1 MLWLQLALKEIG
13 NNYKFSIF
21 FVLNLGIGL
30 IGFIA
35 LDSFKN
41 SIDQHLANNSKSIL
55 TADIQV
61 SSRFP
66 LTEQEHAL
74 SEQLL
79 DTDIESTSDQ
89 ISFLSMIAGVENSR
103 MSTLIGIDEN
113 YPQYGE
119 IILQNAGP
127 ISLGNARQELISSD
141 SVWVARDLMVILDL
155 EVGDRLRIGDRE
167 FTIADVIM
175 EDPSSTISVMSNF
188 PAIYMGLEQIES
200 TGLIQ
205 LGSRITYSRFYKLP
219 ESYEYDYRVLEDEFR
234 EMEREVYRDIRRL
247 SMTTHQEESE
257 DLGEVLG
264 YMNDYLGLIAL
275 IALFLAGVGAAYLFR
290 AFFTSR
296 FKDMAILMCL
306 GGTPRE
312 AYKMTLV
319 QIVILGS
326 ISAIMASAI
335 AFLAL
340 PLLPLLFEGF
350 LPRGFT
356 NSMELNSLVLALF
369 MGTVGS
375 IICCLPILSKIY
387 DLNPIGLFHEN
398 VQPASSAS
406 HWQRHAVSYAP
417 ILITF
422 WFLAMW
428 QASDVFVGTVFV
440 GGFLAAIFILGAIAW
455 AILYGCTV
463 VTAGISSGNQVTR
476 KIALRNLSRNR
487 LGAVSCF
494 LAIGLGALLI
504 NLIPQIQKG
513 LQGYIEQPSDYS
525 VPDFFMFDIQPEQLQ
540 ELQDVIGERGYSLS
554 FLSPMIRARLE
565 SVNGDVIDDPEERPD
580 EQLMRRRMMNLTY
593 QDTLKDSETIVEG
606 QTWTEAWDFNSG
618 ELPGIS
624 LEENFAERMGL
635 DVGDTMGFD
644 VQSVPIEGRIVN
656 TREVIWNSFQPNF
669 FVSFQPGVL
678 DPAPKTF
685 VAAIA
690 NVADEDRIP
699 VQNSI
704 VNTLPNIS
712 VINVQQIVARI
723 LDITDQ
729 ISWAIRVMAYL
740 SIFAGLVVLFSIAR
754 YEVKSRFWEINL
766 LKILGANFKD
776 VKNIVEIEFGILGF
790 FAALAG
796 VSLSL
801 AMSYGLSY
809 FVFDGLWSFSPGIT
823 AFTILAISALSV
835 LTALVATLSVLRQ
848 KPLELLRST

>member
-1 MLWLQLALKEIG
+1 MLWLQLAIKEIT
-13 NNYKFSIF
+13 NNFKFSLF
-21 FVLNLGIGL
+21 FILNLGIGL

-35 LDSFKN
+35 LDSFKS
-41 SIDQHLANNSKSIL
+41 SIDEHLENNSKSIL
-55 TADIQV
+55 TADIQI

-66 LTEQEHAL
+66 LTAQEYEL
-74 SEQLL
+74 SENLL
-79 DTDIESTSDQ
+79 DTSIESTSDQ
-89 ISFLSMIAGVENSR
+89 ISFLSMIAGPENSR
-103 MSTLIGIDEN
+103 MSTLIGIDDN
-113 YPQYGE
+113 YPQYGD
-119 IILQNAGP
+119 IILQESGSVAR
-127 ISLGNARQELISSD
+127 SNARAELINSD

-155 EVGDRLRIGDRE
+155 EIGDRLKIGDSE
-167 FTIADVIM
+167 YIIADVIM

-188 PAIYMGLEQIES
+188 PAIYMGLQQIEN

-219 ESYEYDYRVLEDEFR
+219 TSYEYDYRELEEQFR
-234 EMEREVYRDIRRL
+234 DMEQEVYRDTRRL

-326 ISAIMASAI
+326 ISALIASMI

-340 PLLPLLFEGF
+340 PLLPLLFDGF
-350 LPRGFT
+350 LPRGFN

-398 VQPASSAS
+398 VQPSSSAP
-406 HWQRHAVSYAP
+406 HWKRHVASYSP

-428 QASDVFVGTVFV
+428 QANSVFVGTVFV
-440 GGFLAAIFILGAIAW
+440 AGFLAAIFILGGIAW
-455 AILYGCTV
+455 AILYGCTRF
-463 VTAGISSGNQVTR
+463 TAGNSITR

-494 LAIGLGALLI
+494 LAIGLGSLLI

-513 LQGYIEQPSDYS
+513 LQDYIAQPSDYS
-525 VPDFFMFDIQPEQLQ
+525 VPDFFMFDIQPDQLDL
-540 ELQDVIGERGYSLS
+540 LQDTIAERNYTLS

-565 SVNGDVIDDPEERPD
+565 SVNGQVIDDPEETPD

-593 QDTLKDSETIVEG
+593 QDVLKDSENIVAGEPWEG
-606 QTWTEAWDFNSG
+606 TWDFNSD

-635 DVGDTMGFD
+635 GIGDTMSFD
-644 VQSVPIEGRIVN
+644 VQSVPVEGRIIN
-656 TREVIWNSFQPNF
+656 TRSVIWNSFQPNF

-685 VAAIA
+685 VAAISG
-690 NVADEDRIP
+690 VQETDRIAL
-699 VQNSI
+699 QNSI

-766 LKILGANFKD
+766 LKILGANFSD
-776 VKNIVEIEFGILGF
+776 VKQIVEIEFGILGF
-790 FAALAG
+790 FAALSG

-801 AMSYGLSY
+801 AMSYGISW
-809 FVFDGLWSFSPGIT
+809 FIFDGLWSFSPGIT
-823 AFTILAISALSV
+823 AFTIVAICALSI
-835 LTALVATLSVLRQ
+835 LTALIATLSVLRQ
-848 KPLELLRST
+848 KPLELLRTT

>member
-1 MLWLQLALKEIG
+1 MLWLKLAFKEIT
-13 NNYKFSIF
+13 NNFRFSLF

-35 LDSFKN
+35 LDSFKS
-41 SIDQHLANNSKSIL
+41 SIDQHLENNSKSIL

-61 SSRFP
+61 SSRFA
-66 LTEQEHAL
+66 LTEQEHQL
-74 SEQLL
+74 SESILE
-79 DTDIESTSDQ
+79 TDIISRSDQ
-89 ISFLSMIAGVENSR
+89 ISFLSMVAGNENTR
-103 MSTLIGIDEN
+103 MSTLIGIDDN

-119 IILQNAGP
+119 IVLQESGP
-127 ISLGNARQELISSD
+127 VSLSDARQRLISSD
-141 SVWVARDLMVILDL
+141 SIWVARDLMVILDL
-155 EVGDRLRIGDRE
+155 DIGDTLKIGERE
-167 FTIADVIM
+167 FTIADVIL

-188 PAIYMGLEQIES
+188 PAIYMGLDQIAS

-205 LGSRITYSRFYKLP
+205 LGSRITYSRFYRLP
-219 ESYEYDYRVLEDEFR
+219 DSYTYDYRELEDRFR
-234 EMEREVYRDIRRL
+234 EMEESVYRDTRRL

-319 QIVILGS
+319 QIVILGT
-326 ISAIMASAI
+326 ISALIASAVAYI
-335 AFLAL
+335 AM

-356 NSMELNSLVLALF
+356 NSMELNSLVLAIF

-398 VQPASSAS
+398 VAPASGAD
-406 HWQRHAVSYAP
+406 HWQRHVVSYAP

-422 WFLAMW
+422 WGLAMW
-428 QASDVFVGTVFV
+428 QASDIFVGTVFV
-440 GGFLAAIFILGAIAW
+440 AGFLAAIFILGAIAW
-455 AILYGCTV
+455 GIIGACTLF
-463 VTAGISSGNQVTR
+463 TSSRHVTR
-476 KIALRNLSRNR
+476 KIALRNLSRNK

-525 VPDFFMFDIQPEQLQ
+525 VPDFFMFDIQPEQLE
-540 ELQDVIGERGYSLS
+540 ELQAVIGERGYTLS

-565 SVNGDVIDDPEERPD
+565 AVNGQVIDDPEETPD

-593 QDTLKDSETIVEG
+593 QDALKDSESIVEG
-606 QTWTEAWDFNSG
+606 DTWDGPWSFGDDA
-618 ELPGIS
+618 LPGIS

-635 DVGDTMGFD
+635 AVGDTMSFD
-644 VQSVPIEGRIVN
+644 VQSVPIEGRVIN

-690 NVADEDRIP
+690 NVSEADRIA

-704 VNTLPNIS
+704 VTTLPNIS
-712 VINVQQIVARI
+712 VINVQEIVARI
-723 LDITDQ
+723 LDVTDQ
-729 ISWAIRVMAYL
+729 ISWAISVMAYL

-766 LKILGANFKD
+766 LKILGANFAD
-776 VKNIVEIEFGILGF
+776 VKHIVEIEFGILGF
-790 FAALAG
+790 FAGFAG
-796 VSLSL
+796 VALSL
-801 AMSYGLSY
+801 AMSYGISY
-809 FVFDGLWSFSPGIT
+809 FIFDGLWSFSPWIT
-823 AFTILAISALSV
+823 LFTILAICALSV

-848 KPLELLRST
+848 KPLELLRTT

>member
-1 MLWLQLALKEIG
+1 MLWLQLALKEIT
-13 NNYKFSIF
+13 NNFRFSLF

-35 LDSFKN
+35 LDSFKS
-41 SIDQHLANNSKSIL
+41 SIDQHLENNSKSIL
-55 TADIQV
+55 TADVQV

-66 LTEQEHAL
+66 LTEQEYTL

-79 DTDIESTSDQ
+79 DTDILSVSDQ
-89 ISFLSMIAGVENSR
+89 VSFLSMVAGAENSR
-103 MSTLIGIDEN
+103 MSTLIGIDTQ
-113 YPQYGE
+113 YPQYGD
-119 IILQNAGP
+119 IILQDAGNV
-127 ISLGNARQELISSD
+127 SQGDARQALVSGDNI
-141 SVWVARDLMVILDL
+141 WVARDLMVILDL
-155 EVGDRLRIGDRE
+155 QIGDPLKIGDSV
-167 FTIADVIM
+167 FTITDVIL
-175 EDPSSTISVMSNF
+175 EDPSSTISAMSNF
-188 PAIYMGLEQIES
+188 PAIYMGLDQIDS

-219 ESYEYDYRVLEDEFR
+219 EDYDLNGLEEAFNA
-234 EMEREVYRDIRRL
+234 MEQEVYRDTRRL

-257 DLGEVLG
+257 DLGEVLN
-264 YMNDYLGLIAL
+264 YMNNYLGLIAL

-326 ISAIMASAI
+326 ISAVLSSLI

-350 LPRGFT
+350 LPRGFS
-356 NSMELNSLVLALF
+356 NAMELNSLFLALF

-398 VQPASSAS
+398 VQPSAGS
-406 HWQRHAVSYAP
+406 GHWRRHIASYAP
-417 ILITF
+417 IVLTF
-422 WFLAMW
+422 WALAMW
-428 QASDVFVGTVFV
+428 QAQSFFIGTIFVS
-440 GGFLAAIFILGAIAW
+440 GFLVAIFILGAVAW
-455 AILYGCTV
+455 MILQACTV
-463 VTAGISSGNQVTR
+463 FATGKQVTR

-487 LGAVSCF
+487 LGAISCF

-513 LQGYIEQPSDYS
+513 LQDYIAQPSDYS
-525 VPDFFMFDIQPEQLQ
+525 VPDFFMFDIQPEQLDVL
-540 ELQDVIGERGYSLS
+540 ESVIGERGYALS
-554 FLSPMIRARLE
+554 FLSPMVRARLDG
-565 SVNGDVIDDPEERPD
+565 VNGQEIDDPEETPD
-580 EQLMRRRMMNLTY
+580 EQLMRRRMYNLTY
-593 QDTLKDSETIVEG
+593 QDNLKDSETIVEG
-606 QTWTEAWDFNSG
+606 VTWEGPWDFTSD

-624 LEENFAERMGL
+624 LEENFAARMGL
-635 DVGDTMGFD
+635 KIGDTMSFD
-644 VQSVPIEGRIVN
+644 VQSVPIEGRIIN

-690 NVADEDRIP
+690 NVDEADRLA

-712 VINVQQIVARI
+712 IINVQQIVARI

-766 LKILGANFKD
+766 LKILGANFSD
-776 VKNIVEIEFGILGF
+776 VKRIVEIEFGILGF
-790 FAALAG
+790 FAAFSG

-801 AMSYGLSY
+801 AMSYGISW
-809 FVFDGLWSFSPGIT
+809 FIFDGIWSFSPGIT
-823 AFTILAISALSV
+823 LFTILAICALSV
-835 LTALVATLSVLRQ
+835 ITALAATLSVLRQ
-848 KPLELLRST
+848 KPLELLRTT

>member
-1 MLWLQLALKEIG
+1 MLWLQLALKEIS
-13 NNYKFSIF
+13 NNFKFSVF
-21 FVLNLGIGL
+21 FILNLSIGL

-35 LDSFKN
+35 LDSFKS
-41 SIDQHLANNSKSIL
+41 SIDQHLENNSKSIL
-55 TADIQV
+55 TADVQV

-66 LTEQEHAL
+66 LTEQEHSL
-74 SEQLL
+74 SEAIL
-79 DTDIESTSDQ
+79 DTEFVSISDQ
-89 ISFLSMIAGVENSR
+89 VSFLSMVAGTENSR
-103 MSTLIGIDEN
+103 MSTLIGIDNN

-119 IILQNAGP
+119 IILQESGP
-127 ISLGNARQELISSD
+127 VSLSGARADLIASD
-141 SVWVARDLMVILDL
+141 TIWVARDLMVILELD
-155 EVGDRLRIGDRE
+155 IGDTLKIGDSE
-167 FTIADVIM
+167 FTIADVIL

-188 PAIYMGLEQIES
+188 PAIYMGLDQIES

-219 ESYEYDYRVLEDEFR
+219 DSYDYDYRELEDRFR
-234 EMEREVYRDIRRL
+234 EMEEEVYRDTRRL

-306 GGTPRE
+306 GGTPRQ
-312 AYKMTLV
+312 AYIMTLV
-319 QIVILGS
+319 QIVLLGLV
-326 ISAIMASAI
+326 SALIASTI

-340 PLLPLLFEGF
+340 PLLPMLFEGF
-350 LPRGFT
+350 LPRGFS

-398 VQPASSAS
+398 VQPASGAT
-406 HWQRHAVSYAP
+406 HWRRHMASYAP
-417 ILITF
+417 ILATF
-422 WFLAMW
+422 WGLAMW
-428 QASDVFVGTVFV
+428 QAHSVFVGTLFV
-440 GGFLAAIFILGAIAW
+440 TGFLAAIFILGGFAW
-455 AILYGCTV
+455 LILYWCTSF
-463 VTAGISSGNQVTR
+463 TTSKRVTR

-487 LGAVSCF
+487 LGAISCF

-525 VPDFFMFDIQPEQLQ
+525 VPDFFMFDIQPEQLAGL
-540 ELQDVIGERGYSLS
+540 ESVIDERGYTLS
-554 FLSPMIRARLE
+554 FLSPMVRARLE
-565 SVNGDVIDDPEERPD
+565 AVNGEAIDDPEETPD
-580 EQLMRRRMMNLTY
+580 EQLMRRRMYNLTY
-593 QDTLKDSETIVEG
+593 QDQLKDSESIVEG
-606 QTWTEAWDFNSG
+606 APWTEAWDFNSD

-624 LEENFAERMGL
+624 IEENFAERMGL
-635 DVGDTMGFD
+635 SVGDTMAFD

-690 NVADEDRIP
+690 NVSETDRIP
-699 VQNSI
+699 LQNSI
-704 VNTLPNIS
+704 VNNLPNIS

-766 LKILGANFKD
+766 LKILGANFSD
-776 VKNIVEIEFGILGF
+776 VKHIVEIEFGILGF

-796 VSLSL
+796 VSLSMG
-801 AMSYGLSY
+801 MSYAISY
-809 FVFDGLWSFSPGIT
+809 FIFDGLWSFSPGVT
-823 AFTILAISALSV
+823 AFTILAICGLSV

-848 KPLELLRST
+848 KPLELLRTT

>member
-1 MLWLQLALKEIG
+1 MLWLQLALKEIS
-13 NNYKFSIF
+13 NNFKFSVF
-21 FVLNLGIGL
+21 FILNLSIGL

-35 LDSFKN
+35 LDSFKS
-41 SIDQHLANNSKSIL
+41 SIDQHLENNSKSIL
-55 TADIQV
+55 TADVQV

-66 LTEQEHAL
+66 LTEQEHSL
-74 SEQLL
+74 SEAIL
-79 DTDIESTSDQ
+79 DTEFVSISDQ
-89 ISFLSMIAGVENSR
+89 VSFLSMVAGTENSR
-103 MSTLIGIDEN
+103 MSTLIGIDNN

-119 IILQNAGP
+119 IILQESGP
-127 ISLGNARQELISSD
+127 VSLSGARADLIASD
-141 SVWVARDLMVILDL
+141 TIWVARDLMVILELD
-155 EVGDRLRIGDRE
+155 IGDTLKIGDSE
-167 FTIADVIM
+167 FTIADVIL

-188 PAIYMGLEQIES
+188 PAIYMGLDQIES

-219 ESYEYDYRVLEDEFR
+219 DSYDYDYRELEDRFR
-234 EMEREVYRDIRRL
+234 EMEEEVYRDTRRL

-306 GGTPRE
+306 GGTPRQ
-312 AYKMTLV
+312 AYIMTLV
-319 QIVILGS
+319 QIVLLGLV
-326 ISAIMASAI
+326 SALIASTI

-340 PLLPLLFEGF
+340 PLLPMLFEGF
-350 LPRGFT
+350 LPRGFS

-398 VQPASSAS
+398 VQPASGAT
-406 HWQRHAVSYAP
+406 HWRRHMASYAP
-417 ILITF
+417 ILATF
-422 WFLAMW
+422 WGLAMW
-428 QASDVFVGTVFV
+428 QAHSVFVGTLFV
-440 GGFLAAIFILGAIAW
+440 TGFLAAIFILGGFAW
-455 AILYGCTV
+455 LILYWCTSF
-463 VTAGISSGNQVTR
+463 TTSKRVTR

-487 LGAVSCF
+487 LGAISCF

-525 VPDFFMFDIQPEQLQ
+525 VPDFFMFDIQPEQLAGL
-540 ELQDVIGERGYSLS
+540 ESVIDERGYTLS
-554 FLSPMIRARLE
+554 FLSPMVRARLE
-565 SVNGDVIDDPEERPD
+565 AVNGEAIDDPEETPD
-580 EQLMRRRMMNLTY
+580 EQLMRRRMYNLTY
-593 QDTLKDSETIVEG
+593 QDQLKDSESIVEG
-606 QTWTEAWDFNSG
+606 APWTEAWDFNSD

-624 LEENFAERMGL
+624 IEENFAERMGL
-635 DVGDTMGFD
+635 SVGDTMAFD

-690 NVADEDRIP
+690 NVSETDRIP
-699 VQNSI
+699 LQNSI
-704 VNTLPNIS
+704 VNNLPNIS

-766 LKILGANFKD
+766 LKILGANFSD
-776 VKNIVEIEFGILGF
+776 VKHIVEIEFGILGF

-801 AMSYGLSY
+801 AMSYAISY
-809 FVFDGLWSFSPGIT
+809 FIFDGLWSFSPGVT
-823 AFTILAISALSV
+823 AFTVLAICGLSV

-848 KPLELLRST
+848 KPLELLRTT

>member
-1 MLWLQLALKEIG
+1 MLWLQLALKEIS
-13 NNYKFSIF
+13 NNFKFSLF

-35 LDSFKN
+35 LDSFKS
-41 SIDQHLANNSKSIL
+41 SIDEHLENNSKSIL
-55 TADIQV
+55 TADIQI

-66 LTEQEHAL
+66 LTEQEHL
-74 SEQLL
+74 LTESLL
-79 DTDIESTSDQ
+79 DTDILSTSDQ
-89 ISFLSMIAGVENSR
+89 VSFLSMIAGKENSR

-119 IILQNAGP
+119 IILQEAGP
-127 ISLGNARQELISSD
+127 VSLSDARQALVNSETI
-141 SVWVARDLMVILDL
+141 WVARDLMVILDL
-155 EVGDRLRIGDRE
+155 EIGQLLRIGNGE
-167 FTIADVIM
+167 FTIADVIL
-175 EDPSSTISVMSNF
+175 EDPSNTISVMSNF
-188 PAIYMGLEQIES
+188 PAIYLGLEQIES

-219 ESYEYDYRVLEDEFR
+219 SNYEYDYMALEDEFR
-234 EMEREVYRDIRRL
+234 DIEQKVYRDTRRL
-247 SMTTHQEESE
+247 SLTTHQEESE

-306 GGTPRE
+306 GGTPKQ
-312 AYKMTLV
+312 AYQMTLL
-319 QIVILGS
+319 QIVILGTF
-326 ISAIMASAI
+326 SAVLASAI
-335 AFLAL
+335 AFLGL
-340 PLLPLLFEGF
+340 PLLPLLLDGF

-356 NSMELNSLVLALF
+356 NGMEINSLVLAFF
-369 MGTVGS
+369 MGTFGS

-406 HWQRHAVSYAP
+406 HWQRHAASYAP
-417 ILITF
+417 ILLTF
-422 WFLAMW
+422 WCLAMW
-428 QASDVFVGTVFV
+428 QASSIFIGTLFVA
-440 GGFLAAIFILGAIAW
+440 GFLAAIFILGAVAW
-455 AILYGCTV
+455 LILYGCSV
-463 VTAGISSGNQVTR
+463 LSLDNQVTR

-525 VPDFFMFDIQPEQLQ
+525 VPDFFMFDIQPEQLKD
-540 ELQDVIGERGYSLS
+540 LQTVIGERGYTLS

-565 SVNGDVIDDPEERPD
+565 SVNSEEIDDPDETPD
-580 EQLMRRRMMNLTY
+580 EQLMRRRMFNLTY

-606 QTWTEAWDFNSG
+606 ETWDGPWEFSSD

-624 LEENFAERMGL
+624 IEKNFAERMGL
-635 DVGDTMGFD
+635 EVGDTMSFD

-690 NVADEDRIP
+690 NVSEEDRIS

-723 LDITDQ
+723 LDITNQ

-766 LKILGANFKD
+766 LKILGANFSD
-776 VKNIVEIEFGILGF
+776 VRHIVEIEFGILGL
-790 FAALAG
+790 FAAISG

-801 AMSYGLSY
+801 VMSYSISY
-809 FVFDGLWSFSPGIT
+809 FIFDGLWSFSSGIT
-823 AFTILAISALSV
+823 LFTILAICGLSV
-835 LTALVATLSVLRQ
+835 LTALIATLSVLRQ
-848 KPLELLRST
+848 KPLELLRTT